1 MRRSWVGV
9 RGIDLSRVLS
19 PRLDSSM
26 VRAISTPERLSIQ
39 PTRSR
44 KDGGEGAVSR
54 RTTSEKL
61 SPDRLLAFKRS

>member
-1 MRRSWVGV
+1 
-9 RGIDLSRVLS
+9 
-19 PRLDSSM
+19 M